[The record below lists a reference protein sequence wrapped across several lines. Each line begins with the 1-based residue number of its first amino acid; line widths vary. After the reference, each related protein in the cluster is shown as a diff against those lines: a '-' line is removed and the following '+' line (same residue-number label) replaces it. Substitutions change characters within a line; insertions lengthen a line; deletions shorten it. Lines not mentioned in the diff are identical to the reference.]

1 MRPIRILLAD
11 DHALFRA
18 GLHAL
23 LERITDFEIVAEA
36 NDGRRAL
43 RLIQDKQPDV
53 VLMDIMMPELNGLD
67 ATARAASKFPNTHV
81 VILSM
86 SADQEFVVQALQ
98 AGAAGYLLKNVTP
111 EELELAIR
119 AAARGEIYLCSAIS
133 RHIVDGCLAQS
144 KVTASSP
151 RQLTLRQREVLQL
164 VAEGCTTKVIA
175 KKLGISVKTAES
187 YRAELMEALDIHDV
201 AGLTRYA
208 IRTGLITP
216 DA

>member
-1 MRPIRILLAD
+1 MKTIRILLAD

-23 LERITDFEIVAEA
+23 LRRIADFEIVAEA
-36 NDGRRAL
+36 SDGRQAL
-43 RLIQDKQPDV
+43 RLIEEKQPDI
-53 VLMDIMMPELNGLD
+53 VLMDIMMPELNGLE
-67 ATARAASKFPNTHV
+67 ATARAAGKFSKSR
-81 VILSM
+81 VIMVSM

-98 AGAAGYLLKNVTP
+98 AGAAGYLLKNVSP
-111 EELELAIR
+111 DELELAIR

-133 RHIVDGCLAQS
+133 KHVVEGCVAWS
-144 KVTASSP
+144 KGTRTSS
-151 RQLTLRQREVLQL
+151 RQLTPRQREVLQL
-164 VAEGCTTKVIA
+164 IAEGGTTKAIA

-208 IRTGLITP
+208 IRTGLISP
-216 DA
+216 DT

>member
-23 LERITDFEIVAEA
+23 LGRIADFEIVAEA
-36 NDGRRAL
+36 NDGREAL
-43 RLIQDKQPDV
+43 RLMQDKQPDV
-53 VLMDIMMPELNGLD
+53 VLMDIMMRELNGLE
-67 ATARAASKFPNTHV
+67 ATARAAGKFPRARV

-98 AGAAGYLLKNVTP
+98 AGAAGYLLKNVSP

-119 AAARGEIYLCSAIS
+119 AAARGEIYLCSGIS
-133 RHIVDGCLAQS
+133 RHVVDGCLASS
-144 KVTASSP
+144 KAAASAP
-151 RQLTLRQREVLQL
+151 KQLTPRQREVLQL
-164 VAEGCTTKVIA
+164 IAEGGTTKGIA

>member
-1 MRPIRILLAD
+1 MKPIRILVAD
-11 DHALFRA
+11 DHTLFRA

-23 LERITDFEIVAEA
+23 LAKIADFEIVAEA
-36 NDGRRAL
+36 NHGRQAL
-43 RLIQDKQPDV
+43 RLIEDKQPDV
-53 VLMDIMMPELNGLD
+53 VLMDIMMPELNGLE
-67 ATARAASKFPNTHV
+67 ATARAAGKFPKTRV

-133 RHIVDGCLAQS
+133 RQVVDGCLAWS
-144 KVTASSP
+144 NLTASSP
-151 RQLTLRQREVLQL
+151 RQLTPRQREVLQL
-164 VAEGCTTKVIA
+164 IAEGSTTKVIA

-187 YRAELMEALDIHDV
+187 YRAELMEALDIYDV

>member
-11 DHALFRA
+11 DHSLFRA

-23 LERITDFEIVAEA
+23 LEKIPEFEIVAEA
-36 NDGRRAL
+36 NDGRQAL
-43 RLIQDKQPDV
+43 RLIQEKRPDV
-53 VLMDIMMPELNGLD
+53 VLMDIMMPELNGLE
-67 ATARAASKFPNTHV
+67 ATARVASKFPGTRV
-81 VILSM
+81 IILSM
-86 SADQEFVVQALQ
+86 SADQEFVMQGLQ
-98 AGAAGYLLKNVTP
+98 AGAVGYLLKNVTP

-119 AAARGEIYLCSAIS
+119 AASRGETYLCSGIS
-133 RHIVDGCLAQS
+133 RHVIDGCLARS
-144 KVTASSP
+144 KAAASAP
-151 RQLTLRQREVLQL
+151 RQLTPRQREVLQL
-164 VAEGCTTKVIA
+164 IAEGSTTKDIA
-175 KKLGISVKTAES
+175 RKLGIAVKTAES

>member
-18 GLHAL
+18 GLRAL
-23 LERITDFEIVAEA
+23 LERIADFDIVAEA
-36 NDGRRAL
+36 NDGRQAL
-43 RLIQDKQPDV
+43 LLIQEKQPDV
-53 VLMDIMMPELNGLD
+53 VLMDIRMPELNGLE
-67 ATARAASKFPNTHV
+67 ATARAASKFPNTRV

-86 SADQEFVVQALQ
+86 SADEEFVVQALQ

-111 EELELAIR
+111 EEVELAIR
-119 AAARGEIYLCSAIS
+119 AAARGDTYLCSSIS
-133 RHIVDGCLAQS
+133 RHVVDGCLAWS
-144 KVTASSP
+144 KATASSA
-151 RQLTLRQREVLQL
+151 RQLAPRQREVLQL
-164 VAEGCTTKVIA
+164 IAEGNTTKAIA

-187 YRAELMEALDIHDV
+187 YRAELMESLDIHDV

-208 IRTGLITP
+208 IRTGMITP

>member
-23 LERITDFEIVAEA
+23 LGRIADFEIVAEA
-36 NDGRRAL
+36 NDGRETL

-53 VLMDIMMPELNGLD
+53 VLMDIMMPELNGLE
-67 ATARAASKFPNTHV
+67 ATARAASKFPNARV
-81 VILSM
+81 LILSM

-98 AGAAGYLLKNVTP
+98 AGAAGYLLKNITP

-119 AAARGEIYLCSAIS
+119 AAARGDIYLCAGIS
-133 RHIVDGCLAQS
+133 KHVVDGCLAWS
-144 KVTASSP
+144 KATASSP
-151 RQLTLRQREVLQL
+151 RQLTPRQREVLQL
-164 VAEGCTTKVIA
+164 IAEGSTTKVIA
-175 KKLGISVKTAES
+175 RKLGISVKTAES

-216 DA
+216 DI

>member
-18 GLHAL
+18 GVHAL
-23 LERITDFEIVAEA
+23 LEKTADFEIVAEA
-36 NDGRRAL
+36 NDGRQAL
-43 RLIQDKQPDV
+43 RLIQDKQPDI
-53 VLMDIMMPELNGLD
+53 VLMDIMMPELNGLE
-67 ATARAASKFPNTHV
+67 ATARAAGKFSNARV
-81 VILSM
+81 IILSM
-86 SADQEFVVQALQ
+86 SADEEFVVQALQ

-111 EELELAIR
+111 KELELAIR

-133 RHIVDGCLAQS
+133 RHVVDGCVAWS
-144 KVTASSP
+144 KATASSP
-151 RQLTLRQREVLQL
+151 RQLTPRQREVLQL
-164 VAEGCTTKVIA
+164 IAEGGTTKGIA

-187 YRAELMEALDIHDV
+187 YRSELMEALDIHDV

>member
-1 MRPIRILLAD
+1 MKPIRILLAD

-18 GLHAL
+18 GLRAL
-23 LERITDFEIVAEA
+23 LGNVADFEIVAEA
-36 NDGRRAL
+36 SHGRQAL
-43 RLIQDKQPDV
+43 GLIEDKQPDV
-53 VLMDIMMPELNGLD
+53 VLMDIMMPELNGLE
-67 ATARAASKFPNTHV
+67 ATARAAGKFPKTRV

-119 AAARGEIYLCSAIS
+119 ASARGEVYLCSAIS
-133 RHIVDGCLAQS
+133 RHVVDGCLAWS
-144 KVTASSP
+144 KGPAYSP
-151 RQLTLRQREVLQL
+151 RQLTPRQREVLQL
-164 VAEGCTTKVIA
+164 IAEGNTTKAIA
-175 KKLGISVKTAES
+175 RKLGISVKTAES
-187 YRAELMEALDIHDV
+187 YRSELMEALDIHDV

-208 IRTGLITP
+208 IRTGLISP

>member
-1 MRPIRILLAD
+1 VKPIRILLAD
-11 DHALFRA
+11 DHTLFRA
-18 GLHAL
+18 GLHSL
-23 LERITDFEIVAEA
+23 LGKIADFEIVAEA
-36 NDGRRAL
+36 NHGRQAL
-43 RLIQDKQPDV
+43 HLIEDKQPDV
-53 VLMDIMMPELNGLD
+53 VLMDITMPELNGLE

-133 RHIVDGCLAQS
+133 RHVVDGCLAWS
-144 KVTASSP
+144 KATASSP
-151 RQLTLRQREVLQL
+151 RQLTSRQREVLQL
-164 VAEGCTTKVIA
+164 IAEGSTTKVIA

>member
-18 GLHAL
+18 GVHAL
-23 LERITDFEIVAEA
+23 LGKIVDFEIVAEA
-36 NDGRRAL
+36 SDGREAL
-43 RLIQDKQPDV
+43 RLIQEKHPDV
-53 VLMDIMMPELNGLD
+53 VLMDIRMPELNGLE
-67 ATARAASKFPNTHV
+67 ATARAASKFPNVRV
-81 VILSM
+81 VVLSM

-98 AGAAGYLLKNVTP
+98 AGAAGYLLKSVTP

-119 AAARGEIYLCSAIS
+119 AAARGEVYLCSGIS
-133 RHIVDGCLAQS
+133 KHVVDGCLAWS
-144 KVTASSP
+144 KATACAP
-151 RQLTLRQREVLQL
+151 RQLTPRQREVLQL
-164 VAEGCTTKVIA
+164 IAEGGTTKGIA

-187 YRAELMEALDIHDV
+187 YRAELMEVLDIHDV

-216 DA
+216 DV

>member
-1 MRPIRILLAD
+1 MSLIRILLAD

-18 GLHAL
+18 GLRAL
-23 LERITDFEIVAEA
+23 LGAVPKFEVVAEA
-36 NDGRRAL
+36 NDGRQAL
-43 RLIQDKQPDV
+43 RLIQEKHPDV
-53 VLMDIMMPELNGLD
+53 VLMDITMPELNGLE
-67 ATARAASKFPNTHV
+67 ATARAASKFPNTRV
-81 VILSM
+81 VMLSM

-111 EELELAIR
+111 DELELAIR
-119 AAARGEIYLCSAIS
+119 AAARGEIYLCSGIS
-133 RHIVDGCLAQS
+133 KHVVDGCLAWS
-144 KVTASSP
+144 KTTASP
-151 RQLTLRQREVLQL
+151 LKQLTPRQREVLQL
-164 VAEGCTTKVIA
+164 IAEGSTTKAIA
-175 KKLGISVKTAES
+175 KKLGLSVKTAES

>member
-11 DHALFRA
+11 DHTLFRA
-18 GLHAL
+18 GLQAL
-23 LERITDFEIVAEA
+23 LGRIADFEIVAEA
-36 NDGRRAL
+36 SDGRQAL
-43 RLIQDKQPDV
+43 ALIQEKRPDV
-53 VLMDIMMPELNGLD
+53 VLMDIMMPELNGLE
-67 ATARAASKFPNTHV
+67 ATARAASKFPNARV

-119 AAARGEIYLCSAIS
+119 AAARGDIYLSSGIS
-133 RHIVDGCLAQS
+133 KHVVDGCLAWS
-144 KVTASSP
+144 KATASP
-151 RQLTLRQREVLQL
+151 HKQLTPRQREVLQL
-164 VAEGCTTKVIA
+164 IAEGSTTKAIA

>member
-1 MRPIRILLAD
+1 MTTIRILLAD
-11 DHALFRA
+11 DHALLRA
-18 GLHAL
+18 GLRAL
-23 LERITDFEIVAEA
+23 LEKMADVEIVAEA
-36 NDGRRAL
+36 SDGRHAL
-43 RLIQDKQPDV
+43 RLIEEHHPDV

-67 ATARAASKFPNTHV
+67 ATARAASKFPNTRV

-86 SADQEFVVQALQ
+86 SADQEFVLQALQ

-111 EELELAIR
+111 AELELAIR
-119 AAARGEIYLCSAIS
+119 AAARGEIHLCSAIS
-133 RHIVDGCLAQS
+133 KHVINGCLAS
-144 KVTASSP
+144 GKATASSQT
-151 RQLTLRQREVLQL
+151 QLTPRQREVLQL
-164 VAEGCTTKVIA
+164 IAEGSTTKAIA

-208 IRTGLITP
+208 IRTGMITP

>member
-1 MRPIRILLAD
+1 MRPICILLAD

-18 GLHAL
+18 GLHSL
-23 LERITDFEIVAEA
+23 LESITDFEVVAEA
-36 NDGRRAL
+36 NDGRQAL
-43 RLIQDKQPDV
+43 HLIQQKQPDV
-53 VLMDIMMPELNGLD
+53 VLMDIMMPELNGLE
-67 ATARAASKFPNTHV
+67 ATARAASKFPNTRV

-86 SADQEFVVQALQ
+86 SADKEFVVQALQ
-98 AGAAGYLLKNVTP
+98 AGATGYLLKNVTP

-119 AAARGEIYLCSAIS
+119 SAARGETYLCSGIS
-133 RHIVDGCLAQS
+133 KHVVEDCLAWS
-144 KVTASSP
+144 KATASP
-151 RQLTLRQREVLQL
+151 ARRLTPRQREVLQL
-164 VAEGCTTKVIA
+164 IAEGNTTKGTA

-187 YRAELMEALDIHDV
+187 YRAELMEAIDIHDV

>member
-23 LERITDFEIVAEA
+23 LGRIAGFEIVAEA
-36 NDGRRAL
+36 NDGRQAL
-43 RLIQDKQPDV
+43 RLVEEKQPDV
-53 VLMDIMMPELNGLD
+53 VLMDIMMPELNGLE
-67 ATARAASKFPNTHV
+67 ATARVAGKFPKTRV

-86 SADQEFVVQALQ
+86 SADREFVVQALQ
-98 AGAAGYLLKNVTP
+98 AGAAGYLLKIVTP

-119 AAARGEIYLCSAIS
+119 AAARGDIHLCSGIS
-133 RHIVDGCLAQS
+133 RHVVDGCLAWG
-144 KVTASSP
+144 KATASPP
-151 RQLTLRQREVLQL
+151 RQLTPRQREVLQL
-164 VAEGCTTKVIA
+164 IAEGNTTKGIA